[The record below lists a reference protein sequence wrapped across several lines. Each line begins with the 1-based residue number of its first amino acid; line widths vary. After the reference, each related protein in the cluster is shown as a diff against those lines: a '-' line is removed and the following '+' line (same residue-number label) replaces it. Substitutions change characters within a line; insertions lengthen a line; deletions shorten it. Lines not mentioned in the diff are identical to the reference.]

1 MEENFEQL
9 LNNSEKHIEAGQTVT
24 GKIISITRKNEI
36 FVDLGYKA
44 DGIIPLREYSDREN
58 ADPNKEFKV
67 GDMIT
72 VDILKMNDGLG
83 NVLLSYKRA
92 QKRTNKKE
100 FWEKAEIGQKMKGI
114 VRAISSYGAFVEVA
128 LGIEGLLHISDMTW
142 KRNADPKDI
151 LKENDEIEVVIKELD
166 KENKRVKLALVS
178 KGENPWNKVESKYKV
193 DDVVKVKII
202 KIMPFGAFAELEPGI
217 EGLIHISQ
225 ISKKRIANPREELQE
240 GQEVNAKIIK
250 IDLENKKIEFS
261 MRELEGENHE

>member
-24 GKIISITRKNEI
+24 GKIISITRKKEI

-44 DGIIPLREYSDREN
+44 DGLIPLREYSDREN
-58 ADPNKEFKV
+58 ADPNKQFKE

-72 VDILKMNDGLG
+72 ADILKMNDGLG

-100 FWEKAEIGQKMKGI
+100 FWEKVEVGQKMKGT

-151 LKENDEIEVVIKELD
+151 LKEDDEIEVTIKELD
-166 KENKRVKLALVS
+166 KENRRVKLALVS
-178 KGENPWNKVESKYKV
+178 KGGNPWNKVENKYKI
-193 DDVVKVKII
+193 DDVVKIKII
-202 KIMPFGAFAELEPGI
+202 KIMPFGAFAELEPGV

-225 ISKKRIANPREELQE
+225 ISKRRIVNPREELQE

-250 IDLENKKIEFS
+250 MDLENKKIEFS
-261 MRELEGENHE
+261 MRELEGENNE